1 MQESWNARWRLVA
14 GGALVAAAGLASGCM
29 SSPTYGT
36 DKTAS
41 AQLMSDL
48 RGIASFRDKQKPEI
62 DYTPRPD
69 LVKPVKR
76 DETLPPPQDNVTT
89 ASADWPESPEQR
101 LARIRAEA
109 DANADNPNYK
119 ASVVPDV
126 ALAQK
131 DNFKKAGQSWRS
143 FEAGNDDTRTTSTSD
158 SAKRAEFKKRLQE
171 TQQGDPNQRKYL
183 SEPPTEYRQAYADA
197 PQGELGED
205 EYRKE
210 RRLKRAATKNRT
222 WWDEINPF

>member
-1 MQESWNARWRLVA
+1 MQDRWNAPWRLVA
-14 GGALVAAAGLASGCM
+14 GVTLVAAAGLASGCM

-36 DKTAS
+36 DKTAN

-48 RGIASFRDKQKPEI
+48 SGIASFRDKKKPTI

-69 LVKPVKR
+69 LVKTAKR
-76 DETLPPPQDNVTT
+76 GETLPPPQDNVTT
-89 ASADWPESPEQR
+89 ANANWPESPEQR
-101 LARIRAEA
+101 LARVRAEA
-109 DANADNPNYK
+109 DANSDNPNYQ
-119 ASVVPDV
+119 STVVPDV
-126 ALAQK
+126 ALAQQ
-131 DNFKKAGQSWRS
+131 DNFKKPGQSWRS
-143 FEAGNDDTRTTSTSD
+143 FEAGNDDPRTMTTSD
-158 SAKRAEFKKRLQE
+158 SAKRAEYKKRLQE
-171 TQQGDPNQRKYL
+171 TQQGDPTKRKYL

-222 WWDEINPF
+222 WWDDINPF